1 MRRREEKGTALL
13 SVLLLV
19 AVMAVI
25 AATAL
30 DRLGLSTRLA
40 ANAAAANQSR
50 LWLGMG
56 EQLAISRMQDAAQLE
71 GHQFAQTLG
80 VEQEIALPDGQVA
93 RVRLDDATH
102 CFNLNSLVRRADT
115 GILRANP
122 RAIRQFAALLE
133 LLGLDEASAVPL
145 AARTADAIDSDRNAR
160 PFGSETAANGD
171 PLPNRTFVSA
181 SEWTVIEGVDRAL
194 WDRMQPWLCALPQH
208 ELTPINVNSL
218 PPERAVLI
226 AMLAPEELPV
236 ANVAARLA
244 ARPRGGFRDLDA
256 FWQGGNLDAQGVP
269 GNVRAQLVD
278 DTDFVSLTVSVGS
291 AGLTLVQNSLVE
303 RAEDGPRLRG
313 RLWGAG
319 T

>member
-1 MRRREEKGTALL
+1 MWRDEKGTALL

-56 EQLAISRMQDAAQLE
+56 EQLAISRLREAEQLE
-71 GHQFAQTLG
+71 GRQFAQTLG
-80 VEQEIALPDGQVA
+80 IEQEIDLPDGQVA
-93 RVRLDDATH
+93 TVRLDDATN
-102 CFNLNSLVRRADT
+102 CFNLNSLVRRTDAL
-115 GILRANP
+115 ILRANP

-133 LLGLDEASAVPL
+133 LAGVEESRAVSL

-160 PFGSETAANGD
+160 PYGSETSANGD
-171 PLPNRTFVSA
+171 PLPNRAFVSA
-181 SEWTVIEGVDRAL
+181 SEWTLVEGVDRAL

-208 ELTPINVNSL
+208 ELTPININTL
-218 PPERAVLI
+218 PPERAELI
-226 AMLAPEELPV
+226 SMLAPDELPPG
-236 ANVAARLA
+236 NIAARLG
-244 ARPRGGFRDLDA
+244 ARPRGGYREVED
-256 FWQGGNLDAQGVP
+256 FWEGGNLDTASVP
-269 GNVRAQLVD
+269 GNVKAQVVD
-278 DTDFVSLTVSVGS
+278 DTDFVSLTVEVGTEN
-291 AGLTLVQNSLVE
+291 LTLTQKSLVE

-319 T
+319 I